1 MGDLLNLNYDGTNN
15 EGQTP
20 INEQNQ
26 NNNISNVL
34 AGFEQEIWTNSF
46 EEKFKNEYE

>member
-15 EGQTP
+15 EDQTP

-26 NNNISNVL
+26 NNNISNDI
-34 AGFEQEIWTNSF
+34 AGFEQEIGTNSF
-46 EEKFKNEYE
+46 EENFKNDYE